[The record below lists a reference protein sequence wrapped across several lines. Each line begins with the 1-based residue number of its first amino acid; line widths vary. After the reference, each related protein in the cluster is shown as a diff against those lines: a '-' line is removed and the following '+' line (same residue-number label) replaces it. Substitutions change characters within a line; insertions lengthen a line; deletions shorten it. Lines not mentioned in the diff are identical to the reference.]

1 MNKKLLVLALASAF
15 VAPAAMADVTISG
28 AVFMGPKFG
37 TTTDGTSATAAG
49 NTVATPLGSA
59 GHGASSL
66 HTAYSLMNINSTED
80 IGDGNKVI
88 YNLQMDLGG
97 HTEGGNNITIRNT
110 SLGMAGGWGSLNF
123 GVNEHIYERY
133 MYLSDAIDVAAGPG
147 SNLWILGSP
156 GYGVIF
162 NNGGLAAGQAGF
174 YRRTGN
180 SMWYDSPDIGGF
192 TFGVGQTLNAYSTG
206 ATKPSVTSMGAQFKP
221 ADMPFYVNVA
231 FEKHKDMMGLNVIS
245 AGNGGTGS
253 DDTAFQFGGGA
264 TFGDISLF
272 ARFESLKYKSDG
284 AATVTQYKR
293 DATLIG
299 GRYNLS
305 TGYVGAQV
313 AMAADGKISCTAAV
327 ANCNA
332 NESGAVLMSLVY
344 AHNLSKQTQLLV
356 VGSMMNNDALAS
368 YAAVGGAGGGVG
380 SDSKVLAAFLKHS
393 F

>member
-1 MNKKLLVLALASAF
+1 MNKKLLVLALAGAF

-37 TTTDGTSATAAG
+37 TTTDGTAAG
-49 NTVATPLGSA
+49 QANAVAASNGAA
-59 GHGASSL
+59 GRGASSL

-80 IGDGNKVI
+80 IGDGNKAI
-88 YNLQMDLGG
+88 YNLQLDLGG
-97 HTEGGNNITIRNT
+97 HTEGGSAVTIRNT
-110 SLGMAGGWGSLNF
+110 SLGLAGGWGSFNM

-162 NNGGLAAGQAGF
+162 NNGAIGGGQAGF

-192 TFGVGQTLNAYSTG
+192 TFGIGQTLNAYSTG
-206 ATKPSVTSMGAQFKP
+206 ATKASVTSMGAQFKP
-221 ADMPFYVNVA
+221 ADMPFFVNVA
-231 FEKHKDMMGLNVIS
+231 FEKHKDMFGLSVIS

-264 TFGDISLF
+264 NFGNISLF

-284 AATVTQYKR
+284 AAAVTQYKR

-299 GRYNLS
+299 GRFNLD
-305 TGYVGAQV
+305 TGYIGAQV

-332 NESGAVLMSLVY
+332 NDSGAVLMSLVY

-368 YAAVGGAGGGVG
+368 YASVGGAGGGVG
-380 SDSKVLAAFLKHS
+380 SDSKVLGAYLKHS